1 MTDNDK
7 EWRDFEV
14 KLDFLGDGEY
24 TLTSYEDGVNA
35 PRQAMHYVKN
45 TRKVTKDDTVKIR
58 MARNGGYAAVIE

>member
-1 MTDNDK
+1 MRSSLIFWEMAN
-7 EWRDFEV
+7 
-14 KLDFLGDGEY
+14 